1 MHRVR
6 LWGKRSVQSCDLVFV
21 RLYSFLSF
29 FNVSQFLCRDVSTF
43 SILQILIRRWGILW
57 RPLQVA
63 FRRRAALIGCCM
75 RLHNFCIQR
84 RISEEDL
91 PKMNGE
97 YAVPVPGDF
106 GSKTR
111 WRRTP
116 LYRDGRPVPF
126 MDMEIIDRESLPTKP
141 RDAPLPRSA
150 VRDRLIREINRS
162 GLKRPPPRRN
172 K

>member
-1 MHRVR
+1 M
-6 LWGKRSVQSCDLVFV
+6 
-21 RLYSFLSF
+21 
-29 FNVSQFLCRDVSTF
+29 
-43 SILQILIRRWGILW
+43 LQILIRRSGILW

-75 RLHNFCIQR
+75 RLHNFFIQR

-91 PKMNGE
+91 PKMNGK

-106 GSKTR
+106 GSKAR
-111 WRRTP
+111 WHRTP
-116 LYRDGRPVPF
+116 EFRDGRPVPY
-126 MDMEIIDRESLPTKP
+126 MDMEIFDREPLPTKP

-162 GLKRPPPRRN
+162 GLRRPAPRRN